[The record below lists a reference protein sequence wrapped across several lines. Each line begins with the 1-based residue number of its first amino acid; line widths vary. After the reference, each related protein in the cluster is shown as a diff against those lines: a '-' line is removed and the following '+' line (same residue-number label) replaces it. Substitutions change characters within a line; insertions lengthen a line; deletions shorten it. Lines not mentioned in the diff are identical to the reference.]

1 VHRSPGNGR
10 RDRVDR
16 HLWQQGRLCRS
27 EVCSLGVGLRTL
39 GIKGFWGEGKAGN
52 LGSSVGWIERGR
64 IDTILRVKF
73 FRWALIGF
81 LVMGELRAEESPKE
95 DKKEE
100 VKLDPAEQLKLGRGM
115 AFQGFAAEQQEAW
128 RPAKDLY
135 SAALVKAPEIPWIW
149 LRRGFCEIK
158 LNEETGAQQDF
169 AKAISLG
176 ISKER
181 SDAVNDLQFLI
192 TLRSKAGPLAEFRD
206 PKAAVVLARRLVDL
220 DRTTDYILLEAA
232 CLAESEQ
239 YLRAQEVL
247 LSRLK
252 EVEDSEEKEKLQKA
266 VETFRTQSKFGP
278 ALEGLELEKD
288 GKYNEAMDRY
298 TTVLDQAPETA
309 WVLVRRAYCLAKT
322 GDPAGARAD
331 LRRAM
336 RLLPETATDRIT
348 VAWAKANCPFLEFRD
363 GAGAVSLAKRAI
375 QDEPLI
381 QTYGILAS
389 GYAELGDFRKAQ
401 ETTML
406 ALSKNPTDSE
416 KKELQKKL
424 ALFREKKPEMDD
436 WAPRA
441 TPQEPGF

>member
-1 VHRSPGNGR
+1 MKYIRYAIV
-10 RDRVDR
+10 VF
-16 HLWQQGRLCRS
+16 
-27 EVCSLGVGLRTL
+27 LGMAGL
-39 GIKGFWGEGKAGN
+39 
-52 LGSSVGWIERGR
+52 S
-64 IDTILRVKF
+64 
-73 FRWALIGF
+73 
-81 LVMGELRAEESPKE
+81 AEEPPKE
-95 DKKEE
+95 EKKKDE
-100 VKLDPAEQLKLGRGM
+100 VKLDAAEEVKLGRGM

-135 SAALVKAPEIPWIW
+135 TAALLKAPEIPWIW

-158 LNEETGAQQDF
+158 LEDETAAQQDF

-176 ISKER
+176 ISKEK

-206 PKAAVVLARRLVDL
+206 PKAAVVLARKLVEL
-220 DRTTDYILLEAA
+220 DRTTDFVLLEAA

-239 YLRAQEVL
+239 YLRAQEL
-247 LSRLK
+247 LLGRIR
-252 EVEDSEEKEKLQKA
+252 EVEDAEEKGRLQTA

-278 ALEGLELEKD
+278 ALEGLELEKE
-288 GKYNEAMDRY
+288 GKYEDAMDRY
-298 TTVLDQAPETA
+298 TKVLDQAPETA
-309 WVLVRRAYCLAKT
+309 WVLVRRAFCLAKT
-322 GDPAGARAD
+322 GDPSGAKAD

-389 GYAELGDFRKAQ
+389 GYAEMGDFRKAQ
-401 ETTML
+401 ETVML
-406 ALSKNPTDSE
+406 ALSKSSVESE
-416 KKELQKKL
+416 KKELKKKL
-424 ALFREKKPEMDD
+424 ELFRDKKPEMDD

-441 TPQEPGF
+441 TPRGTSL

>member
-1 VHRSPGNGR
+1 MGGAASWIGR
-10 RDRVDR
+10 
-16 HLWQQGRLCRS
+16 
-27 EVCSLGVGLRTL
+27 E
-39 GIKGFWGEGKAGN
+39 
-52 LGSSVGWIERGR
+52 R
-64 IDTILRVKF
+64 IDIIQRVKF

-81 LVMGELRAEESPKE
+81 LVMGELWAEESSKE

-176 ISKER
+176 ISKEK

-192 TLRSKAGPLAEFRD
+192 TLRSKGGPLAEFRD

-220 DRTTDYILLEAA
+220 DRTTDYVLLEAA

-247 LSRLK
+247 LARLK
-252 EVEDSEEKEKLQKA
+252 EVEDLEEKGRLQTA

>member
-1 VHRSPGNGR
+1 VKYIRYAIVVFLGMAG
-10 RDRVDR
+10 
-16 HLWQQGRLCRS
+16 LW
-27 EVCSLGVGLRTL
+27 
-39 GIKGFWGEGKAGN
+39 
-52 LGSSVGWIERGR
+52 
-64 IDTILRVKF
+64 
-73 FRWALIGF
+73 
-81 LVMGELRAEESPKE
+81 AEESS
-95 DKKEE
+95 KEE
-100 VKLDPAEQLKLGRGM
+100 KKDVKLDAAEEVKLGRGM

-135 SAALVKAPEIPWIW
+135 TAALVKAPEIPWIW

-158 LNEETGAQQDF
+158 LEDETAAQQDF

-176 ISKER
+176 ISKEK
-181 SDAVNDLQFLI
+181 SDGVNDLQFLI

-206 PKAAVVLARRLVDL
+206 PKAAVVLARKLVEL
-220 DRTTDYILLEAA
+220 DRTTDNVLLEAA

-239 YLRAQEVL
+239 YLRAQEL
-247 LSRLK
+247 LLGRIR
-252 EVEDSEEKEKLQKA
+252 EVENAEEKGRLQTA

-278 ALEGLELEKD
+278 ALEGLELEKE
-288 GKYNEAMDRY
+288 GKYEEAMDRY
-298 TTVLDQAPETA
+298 TNVLDQAPETA
-309 WVLVRRAYCLAKT
+309 WVLVRRAFCLAKT
-322 GDPAGARAD
+322 GDPSGAKAD

-389 GYAELGDFRKAQ
+389 GYAEMGDFRKAQ
-401 ETTML
+401 ETVML
-406 ALSKNPTDSE
+406 ALSKSTVESE
-416 KKELQKKL
+416 KKELKKKL
-424 ALFREKKPEMDD
+424 ELFRDKKPEMDD

-441 TPQEPGF
+441 TPREASL

>member
-1 VHRSPGNGR
+1 MKYIPYAIVIF
-10 RDRVDR
+10 
-16 HLWQQGRLCRS
+16 
-27 EVCSLGVGLRTL
+27 LGMVGL
-39 GIKGFWGEGKAGN
+39 W
-52 LGSSVGWIERGR
+52 
-64 IDTILRVKF
+64 
-73 FRWALIGF
+73 
-81 LVMGELRAEESPKE
+81 AEEPPKE
-95 DKKEE
+95 EKKRDE
-100 VKLDPAEQLKLGRGM
+100 VKLDAAEEVKLGRGM

-135 SAALVKAPEIPWIW
+135 TAALLKAPEIPWIW

-158 LNEETGAQQDF
+158 LEDETAAQQDF

-176 ISKER
+176 ISKEK

-206 PKAAVVLARRLVDL
+206 PKATVVLARKLVEL
-220 DRTTDYILLEAA
+220 DRTTDFVLLEAA

-239 YLRAQEVL
+239 YLRAQEL
-247 LSRLK
+247 LLGRIR
-252 EVEDSEEKEKLQKA
+252 EVEDAEEKGRLQTA

-278 ALEGLELEKD
+278 ALEGLELEKE
-288 GKYNEAMDRY
+288 GKYEDAMDRY
-298 TTVLDQAPETA
+298 TKVLDQAPETA
-309 WVLVRRAYCLAKT
+309 WVLVRRAFCLAKT
-322 GDPAGARAD
+322 GDPSGAKAD

-389 GYAELGDFRKAQ
+389 GYAEMGDFRKAQ
-401 ETTML
+401 ETVML
-406 ALSKNPTDSE
+406 ALSKSSVESD
-416 KKELQKKL
+416 KKELKKKL
-424 ALFREKKPEMDD
+424 ELFRDKKPEMDD

-441 TPQEPGF
+441 TPRGTSL

>member
-1 VHRSPGNGR
+1 MKYIRYAIVVFLGMAG
-10 RDRVDR
+10 
-16 HLWQQGRLCRS
+16 LW
-27 EVCSLGVGLRTL
+27 
-39 GIKGFWGEGKAGN
+39 
-52 LGSSVGWIERGR
+52 
-64 IDTILRVKF
+64 
-73 FRWALIGF
+73 
-81 LVMGELRAEESPKE
+81 AEESS
-95 DKKEE
+95 KEE
-100 VKLDPAEQLKLGRGM
+100 KKDVKLDAAEEVKLGRGM

-135 SAALVKAPEIPWIW
+135 TAALVKAPEIPWIW

-158 LNEETGAQQDF
+158 LEDETAAQQDF

-176 ISKER
+176 ISKEK

-206 PKAAVVLARRLVDL
+206 PKAAVVLARKLVEL
-220 DRTTDYILLEAA
+220 DRTTDFVLLEAA

-239 YLRAQEVL
+239 YLRAQEL
-247 LSRLK
+247 LLGRIR
-252 EVEDSEEKEKLQKA
+252 EVEDAEEKGRLQTA

-278 ALEGLELEKD
+278 ALEGLELEKE
-288 GKYNEAMDRY
+288 GKYEDAMDRY
-298 TTVLDQAPETA
+298 TKVLDQAPETA
-309 WVLVRRAYCLAKT
+309 WVLVRRAFCLAKT
-322 GDPAGARAD
+322 GDPSGAKAD

-389 GYAELGDFRKAQ
+389 GYAEMGDFRKAQ
-401 ETTML
+401 ETVML
-406 ALSKNPTDSE
+406 ALSKSSVESE
-416 KKELQKKL
+416 KKELKKKL
-424 ALFREKKPEMDD
+424 ELFRDKKPEMDD

-441 TPQEPGF
+441 TPREASL

>member
-1 VHRSPGNGR
+1 VKYIRYAA
-10 RDRVDR
+10 V
-16 HLWQQGRLCRS
+16 
-27 EVCSLGVGLRTL
+27 VFLGMVGL
-39 GIKGFWGEGKAGN
+39 W
-52 LGSSVGWIERGR
+52 
-64 IDTILRVKF
+64 
-73 FRWALIGF
+73 
-81 LVMGELRAEESPKE
+81 AEEPPKE
-95 DKKEE
+95 EKKKDE
-100 VKLDPAEQLKLGRGM
+100 VKLDAAEEVKLGRGM

-135 SAALVKAPEIPWIW
+135 TAALIKAPEIPWIW

-158 LNEETGAQQDF
+158 LEDGTAAQQDF

-176 ISKER
+176 ISKEK

-206 PKAAVVLARRLVDL
+206 PKAAVVLARKLVEL
-220 DRTTDYILLEAA
+220 DRTTDFVLLEAA

-239 YLRAQEVL
+239 YLRAQEL
-247 LSRLK
+247 LLGRIR
-252 EVEDSEEKEKLQKA
+252 EVEDAEEKGRLQAA

-278 ALEGLELEKD
+278 ALEGLELEKE
-288 GKYNEAMDRY
+288 GKYEEAMDRY
-298 TTVLDQAPETA
+298 TKVLDQAPETA
-309 WVLVRRAYCLAKT
+309 WVLVRRAFCLAKT
-322 GDPAGARAD
+322 GDPSGAKAD

-389 GYAELGDFRKAQ
+389 GYAEMGDFRKAQ
-401 ETTML
+401 ETVML
-406 ALSKNPTDSE
+406 ALSKSSVESE
-416 KKELQKKL
+416 KKELKKKL
-424 ALFREKKPEMDD
+424 ELFRDKKPEMDD

-441 TPQEPGF
+441 TPRETSL

>member
-1 VHRSPGNGR
+1 MKYIRYAIVVFLGMAG
-10 RDRVDR
+10 
-16 HLWQQGRLCRS
+16 LW
-27 EVCSLGVGLRTL
+27 
-39 GIKGFWGEGKAGN
+39 
-52 LGSSVGWIERGR
+52 
-64 IDTILRVKF
+64 
-73 FRWALIGF
+73 
-81 LVMGELRAEESPKE
+81 AEEPPKE
-95 DKKEE
+95 EKKKDE
-100 VKLDPAEQLKLGRGM
+100 VKLDAAEEVKLGRGM

-135 SAALVKAPEIPWIW
+135 SAALLKAPEIPWIW

-158 LNEETGAQQDF
+158 LEDETAAQQDF

-176 ISKER
+176 ISKEK

-206 PKAAVVLARRLVDL
+206 PKAAVVLARKLVEL
-220 DRTTDYILLEAA
+220 DRTTDFVLLEAA

-239 YLRAQEVL
+239 YLRAQEL
-247 LSRLK
+247 LLGRIR
-252 EVEDSEEKEKLQKA
+252 EVEDAEEKGRLQAA

-288 GKYNEAMDRY
+288 GKYEEAMDRY
-298 TTVLDQAPETA
+298 TKVLDQAPETA
-309 WVLVRRAYCLAKT
+309 WVLVRRAFCLAKT
-322 GDPAGARAD
+322 GDPSGAKAD

-389 GYAELGDFRKAQ
+389 GYAEMGDFRKAQ
-401 ETTML
+401 ETVML
-406 ALSKNPTDSE
+406 ALSKSSVESD
-416 KKELQKKL
+416 KKELKKKL
-424 ALFREKKPEMDD
+424 ELFRDKKPEMDD

-441 TPQEPGF
+441 TPRGTSL

>member
-1 VHRSPGNGR
+1 MKYIPYAIVIF
-10 RDRVDR
+10 
-16 HLWQQGRLCRS
+16 
-27 EVCSLGVGLRTL
+27 LGMVGL
-39 GIKGFWGEGKAGN
+39 
-52 LGSSVGWIERGR
+52 
-64 IDTILRVKF
+64 
-73 FRWALIGF
+73 WA
-81 LVMGELRAEESPKE
+81 VEPPKE
-95 DKKEE
+95 EKKKDE
-100 VKLDPAEQLKLGRGM
+100 VKLDAAEEVKLGRGM

-135 SAALVKAPEIPWIW
+135 TAALVKAPEIPWIW

-158 LNEETGAQQDF
+158 LEDETAAQQDF

-176 ISKER
+176 ISKEK

-206 PKAAVVLARRLVDL
+206 PKAAVVLARKLVEL
-220 DRTTDYILLEAA
+220 DRTTDFVLLEAA

-239 YLRAQEVL
+239 YLRAQEL
-247 LSRLK
+247 LLGRIR
-252 EVEDSEEKEKLQKA
+252 EVEDAEEKGRLQAA

-288 GKYNEAMDRY
+288 GKYEEAMDRY
-298 TTVLDQAPETA
+298 TKVLDQAPETA
-309 WVLVRRAYCLAKT
+309 WVLVRRAFCLAKT
-322 GDPAGARAD
+322 GDPSGAKAD

-389 GYAELGDFRKAQ
+389 GYAEMGDFRKAQ
-401 ETTML
+401 ETVML
-406 ALSKNPTDSE
+406 ALSKSSVESE
-416 KKELQKKL
+416 KKELKKKL
-424 ALFREKKPEMDD
+424 ELFRDKKPEMDD

-441 TPQEPGF
+441 TPRETSL

>member
-1 VHRSPGNGR
+1 MKYIRYAIVVFLGMAG
-10 RDRVDR
+10 
-16 HLWQQGRLCRS
+16 LW
-27 EVCSLGVGLRTL
+27 
-39 GIKGFWGEGKAGN
+39 
-52 LGSSVGWIERGR
+52 
-64 IDTILRVKF
+64 
-73 FRWALIGF
+73 
-81 LVMGELRAEESPKE
+81 AEEPPKE
-95 DKKEE
+95 EKKKDE
-100 VKLDPAEQLKLGRGM
+100 VKLDAAEEVKLGRGM

-135 SAALVKAPEIPWIW
+135 TAALLKAPEIPWIW

-158 LNEETGAQQDF
+158 LEDETAAQQDF

-176 ISKER
+176 ISKEK

-206 PKAAVVLARRLVDL
+206 PKAAVVLARKLVEL
-220 DRTTDYILLEAA
+220 DRTTDFVLLEAA

-239 YLRAQEVL
+239 YLRAQEL
-247 LSRLK
+247 LLGRIR
-252 EVEDSEEKEKLQKA
+252 EVEDAEEKGRLQTA

-278 ALEGLELEKD
+278 ALEGLELEKE
-288 GKYNEAMDRY
+288 GKYEDAMDRY
-298 TTVLDQAPETA
+298 TKVLDQAPETA
-309 WVLVRRAYCLAKT
+309 WVLVRRAFCLAKT
-322 GDPAGARAD
+322 GDPSGAKAD

-389 GYAELGDFRKAQ
+389 GYAEMGDFRKAQ
-401 ETTML
+401 ETVML
-406 ALSKNPTDSE
+406 ALSKSSVESE
-416 KKELQKKL
+416 KKELKKKL
-424 ALFREKKPEMDD
+424 ELFRDKKPEMDD

-441 TPQEPGF
+441 TPREASL

>member
-1 VHRSPGNGR
+1 MKYIRYAIVVFLGMAG
-10 RDRVDR
+10 
-16 HLWQQGRLCRS
+16 LW
-27 EVCSLGVGLRTL
+27 
-39 GIKGFWGEGKAGN
+39 
-52 LGSSVGWIERGR
+52 
-64 IDTILRVKF
+64 
-73 FRWALIGF
+73 
-81 LVMGELRAEESPKE
+81 AEEPPKE
-95 DKKEE
+95 EKKKDE
-100 VKLDPAEQLKLGRGM
+100 VKLDAAEEVKLGRGM

-135 SAALVKAPEIPWIW
+135 TAALVKAPEIPWIW

-158 LNEETGAQQDF
+158 LEDETAAQQDF

-176 ISKER
+176 ISKEK
-181 SDAVNDLQFLI
+181 SDGVNDLQFLI

-206 PKAAVVLARRLVDL
+206 AKAAVVLARKLVEL
-220 DRTTDYILLEAA
+220 DRTTDNVLLEAA

-239 YLRAQEVL
+239 YLRAQEL
-247 LSRLK
+247 LLGRIR
-252 EVEDSEEKEKLQKA
+252 EVENAEEKGRLQTA

-278 ALEGLELEKD
+278 ALEGLELEKE
-288 GKYNEAMDRY
+288 GKDEDAMDRY
-298 TTVLDQAPETA
+298 TKVLDQAPETA
-309 WVLVRRAYCLAKT
+309 WVLVRRAFCLAKT
-322 GDPAGARAD
+322 GDPSGAKAD

-389 GYAELGDFRKAQ
+389 GYAEMGDFRKAQ
-401 ETTML
+401 ETVML
-406 ALSKNPTDSE
+406 ALSKSSVESE
-416 KKELQKKL
+416 KKELKKKL
-424 ALFREKKPEMDD
+424 ELFRDKKPEMDD

-441 TPQEPGF
+441 TPRETSL

>member
-1 VHRSPGNGR
+1 
-10 RDRVDR
+10 
-16 HLWQQGRLCRS
+16 L
-27 EVCSLGVGLRTL
+27 GLRESWEFL
-39 GIKGFWGEGKAGN
+39 GCGKLDRKGKIDSIKE
-52 LGSSVGWIERGR
+52 
-64 IDTILRVKF
+64 VKF
-73 FRWALIGF
+73 FQMAMVGF
-81 LVMGELRAEESPKE
+81 LLVGGLWAEEPPQEK
-95 DKKEE
+95 KKEE
-100 VKLDPAEQLKLGRGM
+100 VKLDSAEEVKLGRGM
-115 AFQGFAAEQQEAW
+115 AFQAFAAEQQEAW

-135 SAALVKAPEIPWIW
+135 SAALVKAPGIPWIW

-158 LNEETGAQQDF
+158 LEDESAAQQDF

-176 ISKER
+176 ISNEK

-206 PKAAVVLARRLVDL
+206 PKAAMVLARRLVEL
-220 DRTTDYILLEAA
+220 DRTTEFVLLEAA

-247 LSRLK
+247 LRQMK
-252 EVEDSEEKEKLQKA
+252 EVESVEDKATLQKA
-266 VETFRTQSKFGP
+266 VETFRNQSKFGP

-288 GKYNEAMDRY
+288 GKYSEAMDRY

-322 GDPAGARAD
+322 GDPAGAKAD
-331 LRRAM
+331 LRRSM

-381 QTYGILAS
+381 QTFGILAS
-389 GYAELGDFRKAQ
+389 GYAEMGDFRKAQ

-406 ALSKNPTDSE
+406 ALSKSPTDSE

-424 ALFREKKPEMDD
+424 ELFREKKPEMDD

-441 TPQEPGF
+441 TPREPGF

>member
-1 VHRSPGNGR
+1 MKYTRYAIVVFLGMAG
-10 RDRVDR
+10 
-16 HLWQQGRLCRS
+16 LW
-27 EVCSLGVGLRTL
+27 
-39 GIKGFWGEGKAGN
+39 
-52 LGSSVGWIERGR
+52 
-64 IDTILRVKF
+64 
-73 FRWALIGF
+73 
-81 LVMGELRAEESPKE
+81 AEEPPKE
-95 DKKEE
+95 EKKKDE
-100 VKLDPAEQLKLGRGM
+100 VKLDAAEEVKLGRGM

-135 SAALVKAPEIPWIW
+135 SAALLKAPEIPWIW

-158 LNEETGAQQDF
+158 LEDETAAQQDF
-169 AKAISLG
+169 ARAISLG
-176 ISKER
+176 VSKEK

-206 PKAAVVLARRLVDL
+206 PKAAVVLARKLVEL
-220 DRTTDYILLEAA
+220 DRTTDFVLLEAA

-239 YLRAQEVL
+239 YLRAQEL
-247 LSRLK
+247 LLGRIR
-252 EVEDSEEKEKLQKA
+252 EVEDAEEKGRLQTA

-278 ALEGLELEKD
+278 ALEGLELEKE
-288 GKYNEAMDRY
+288 GKYEDAMDRY
-298 TTVLDQAPETA
+298 TKVLDQAPETA
-309 WVLVRRAYCLAKT
+309 WVLVRRAFCLAKT
-322 GDPAGARAD
+322 GDPSGAKAD

-389 GYAELGDFRKAQ
+389 GYAEMGDFRKAQ
-401 ETTML
+401 ETVML
-406 ALSKNPTDSE
+406 ALSKSSVESE
-416 KKELQKKL
+416 KKELKKKL
-424 ALFREKKPEMDD
+424 ELFRDKKPEMDD

-441 TPQEPGF
+441 TPRETSL

>member
-1 VHRSPGNGR
+1 VKYIRYAIVVFLGMAG
-10 RDRVDR
+10 
-16 HLWQQGRLCRS
+16 LW
-27 EVCSLGVGLRTL
+27 
-39 GIKGFWGEGKAGN
+39 
-52 LGSSVGWIERGR
+52 
-64 IDTILRVKF
+64 
-73 FRWALIGF
+73 
-81 LVMGELRAEESPKE
+81 AEEPPKE
-95 DKKEE
+95 EKKKDE
-100 VKLDPAEQLKLGRGM
+100 VKLDAAEEVKLGRGM

-135 SAALVKAPEIPWIW
+135 TAALLKAPEIPWIW

-158 LNEETGAQQDF
+158 LEDETAAQQDF

-176 ISKER
+176 VSKEK

-206 PKAAVVLARRLVDL
+206 AKAAVVLARKLVEL
-220 DRTTDYILLEAA
+220 DRTTDFVLLEAA

-239 YLRAQEVL
+239 YLRAQEL
-247 LSRLK
+247 LLGRIR
-252 EVEDSEEKEKLQKA
+252 EVEDAEEKGRLQTA

-278 ALEGLELEKD
+278 ALEGLELEKE
-288 GKYNEAMDRY
+288 GKYEDAMDRY
-298 TTVLDQAPETA
+298 TKVLDQAPETA
-309 WVLVRRAYCLAKT
+309 WVLVRRAFCLAKT
-322 GDPAGARAD
+322 GDPSGAKAD

-375 QDEPLI
+375 QDEPLV

-389 GYAELGDFRKAQ
+389 GYAEMGDFRKAQ
-401 ETTML
+401 ETVML
-406 ALSKNPTDSE
+406 ALSKSSVESE
-416 KKELQKKL
+416 KKELKKKL
-424 ALFREKKPEMDD
+424 ELFRDKKPEMDD

-441 TPQEPGF
+441 TPRETSL

>member
-1 VHRSPGNGR
+1 VKYIRYAI
-10 RDRVDR
+10 V
-16 HLWQQGRLCRS
+16 
-27 EVCSLGVGLRTL
+27 VFLGMAGL
-39 GIKGFWGEGKAGN
+39 
-52 LGSSVGWIERGR
+52 S
-64 IDTILRVKF
+64 
-73 FRWALIGF
+73 
-81 LVMGELRAEESPKE
+81 AEEPPKE
-95 DKKEE
+95 EKKKDE
-100 VKLDPAEQLKLGRGM
+100 VKLDAAEEVKLGRGM

-135 SAALVKAPEIPWIW
+135 SAALLKAPEIPWIW

-158 LNEETGAQQDF
+158 LEDETAAQQDF

-176 ISKER
+176 VSKEK

-206 PKAAVVLARRLVDL
+206 PKAAVVLARKLVEL
-220 DRTTDYILLEAA
+220 DRTTDFVLLEAA

-239 YLRAQEVL
+239 YLRAQEL
-247 LSRLK
+247 LLGRIR
-252 EVEDSEEKEKLQKA
+252 EVEDAEEKGRLQTA

-278 ALEGLELEKD
+278 ALEGLELEKE
-288 GKYNEAMDRY
+288 GKYEDAMDRY
-298 TTVLDQAPETA
+298 TKVLDQAPETA
-309 WVLVRRAYCLAKT
+309 WVLVRRAFCLAKT
-322 GDPAGARAD
+322 GDPSGAKAD

-389 GYAELGDFRKAQ
+389 GYAEMGDFRKAQ
-401 ETTML
+401 ETVML
-406 ALSKNPTDSE
+406 ALSKSSVESE
-416 KKELQKKL
+416 KKELKKKL
-424 ALFREKKPEMDD
+424 ELFRDKKPEMDD

-441 TPQEPGF
+441 TPRETSL

>member
-1 VHRSPGNGR
+1 MKYIRCAIVVFLGMAG
-10 RDRVDR
+10 
-16 HLWQQGRLCRS
+16 LW
-27 EVCSLGVGLRTL
+27 
-39 GIKGFWGEGKAGN
+39 
-52 LGSSVGWIERGR
+52 
-64 IDTILRVKF
+64 
-73 FRWALIGF
+73 
-81 LVMGELRAEESPKE
+81 AEEPPKE
-95 DKKEE
+95 EKKKDE
-100 VKLDPAEQLKLGRGM
+100 VKLDAAEEVKLGRGM

-135 SAALVKAPEIPWIW
+135 TAALVKAPEIPWIW

-158 LNEETGAQQDF
+158 LEDETAAQQDF

-176 ISKER
+176 ISKEK

-206 PKAAVVLARRLVDL
+206 PKAAVVLARKLVEL
-220 DRTTDYILLEAA
+220 DRTTDFVLLEAA

-239 YLRAQEVL
+239 YLRAQEL
-247 LSRLK
+247 LLGRIR
-252 EVEDSEEKEKLQKA
+252 EVEDAEEKGRLQTA

-278 ALEGLELEKD
+278 ALEGLELEKE
-288 GKYNEAMDRY
+288 GKYEDAMDRY
-298 TTVLDQAPETA
+298 TKVLDQAPETA
-309 WVLVRRAYCLAKT
+309 WVLVRRAFCLAKT
-322 GDPAGARAD
+322 GDPSGAKAD

-389 GYAELGDFRKAQ
+389 GYAEMGDFRKAQ
-401 ETTML
+401 ETVML
-406 ALSKNPTDSE
+406 ALSKSSVESE
-416 KKELQKKL
+416 KKELKKKL
-424 ALFREKKPEMDD
+424 ELFRDKKPEMDD

-441 TPQEPGF
+441 TPREASL

>member
-1 VHRSPGNGR
+1 MKYIRYAIVVFLGMAG
-10 RDRVDR
+10 
-16 HLWQQGRLCRS
+16 LW
-27 EVCSLGVGLRTL
+27 
-39 GIKGFWGEGKAGN
+39 
-52 LGSSVGWIERGR
+52 
-64 IDTILRVKF
+64 
-73 FRWALIGF
+73 
-81 LVMGELRAEESPKE
+81 AEESS
-95 DKKEE
+95 KEE
-100 VKLDPAEQLKLGRGM
+100 KKDVKLDAAEEVKLGRGM

-135 SAALVKAPEIPWIW
+135 TAALVKAPEIPWIW

-158 LNEETGAQQDF
+158 LEDETAAQQDF

-176 ISKER
+176 ISKEK
-181 SDAVNDLQFLI
+181 SDGVNDLQFLI

-206 PKAAVVLARRLVDL
+206 PKAAVVLARKLVEL
-220 DRTTDYILLEAA
+220 DRTTDNVLLEAA

-239 YLRAQEVL
+239 YLRAQEL
-247 LSRLK
+247 LLGRIR
-252 EVEDSEEKEKLQKA
+252 EVENAEEKGRLQTA

-278 ALEGLELEKD
+278 ALEGLELEKE
-288 GKYNEAMDRY
+288 GKYEEAMDRY
-298 TTVLDQAPETA
+298 TNVLDQAPETA
-309 WVLVRRAYCLAKT
+309 WVLVRRAFCLAKT
-322 GDPAGARAD
+322 GDPSGAKAD

-389 GYAELGDFRKAQ
+389 GYAEMGDFRKAQ
-401 ETTML
+401 ETVML
-406 ALSKNPTDSE
+406 ALSKSTVESE
-416 KKELQKKL
+416 KKELKKKL
-424 ALFREKKPEMDD
+424 ELFRDKKPEMDD

-441 TPQEPGF
+441 TPREASL

>member
-1 VHRSPGNGR
+1 MKYIPYAIVIF
-10 RDRVDR
+10 
-16 HLWQQGRLCRS
+16 
-27 EVCSLGVGLRTL
+27 LGMVGL
-39 GIKGFWGEGKAGN
+39 
-52 LGSSVGWIERGR
+52 
-64 IDTILRVKF
+64 
-73 FRWALIGF
+73 WA
-81 LVMGELRAEESPKE
+81 VEPPKE
-95 DKKEE
+95 EKKKDE
-100 VKLDPAEQLKLGRGM
+100 VKLDAAEEVKLGRGM

-135 SAALVKAPEIPWIW
+135 TAALVKAPEIAWIW

-158 LNEETGAQQDF
+158 LEDETAAQQDF

-176 ISKER
+176 ISKEK
-181 SDAVNDLQFLI
+181 SDGVNDLQFLI

-206 PKAAVVLARRLVDL
+206 PKATVVLARKLVEL
-220 DRTTDYILLEAA
+220 DRTTDHVLLEAA

-239 YLRAQEVL
+239 YLRAQEL
-247 LSRLK
+247 LLGRIR
-252 EVEDSEEKEKLQKA
+252 EVEDAEEKGRLQTA

-278 ALEGLELEKD
+278 ALEGLELEKE
-288 GKYNEAMDRY
+288 GKYEEAMDRY
-298 TTVLDQAPETA
+298 TKVLDQAPETA
-309 WVLVRRAYCLAKT
+309 WVLVRRAFCLAKT
-322 GDPAGARAD
+322 GDPSGAKAD

-389 GYAELGDFRKAQ
+389 GYAEMGDFRKAQ
-401 ETTML
+401 ETVML
-406 ALSKNPTDSE
+406 ALSKSSVESE
-416 KKELQKKL
+416 KKELKKKL
-424 ALFREKKPEMDD
+424 ELFRDKKPEMDD

-441 TPQEPGF
+441 TPRETSL

>member
-1 VHRSPGNGR
+1 
-10 RDRVDR
+10 
-16 HLWQQGRLCRS
+16 
-27 EVCSLGVGLRTL
+27 LGG
-39 GIKGFWGEGKAGN
+39 AA
-52 LGSSVGWIERGR
+52 SWIGRGR
-64 IDTILRVKF
+64 IDTILKVKF

-81 LVMGELRAEESPKE
+81 LVMGELRSEESSKE

-100 VKLDPAEQLKLGRGM
+100 VKLDPAEQVKLGRGM

-176 ISKER
+176 ISKEK

-247 LSRLK
+247 LARLK

-288 GKYNEAMDRY
+288 GKYSEAMDRY

>member
-1 VHRSPGNGR
+1 MKYIRYATVVLLGMAG
-10 RDRVDR
+10 
-16 HLWQQGRLCRS
+16 LW
-27 EVCSLGVGLRTL
+27 
-39 GIKGFWGEGKAGN
+39 
-52 LGSSVGWIERGR
+52 
-64 IDTILRVKF
+64 
-73 FRWALIGF
+73 
-81 LVMGELRAEESPKE
+81 AEETPKE
-95 DKKEE
+95 DKKDE
-100 VKLDPAEQLKLGRGM
+100 VKLDAAEEVKLGRGM

-135 SAALVKAPEIPWIW
+135 TAALVKAPEIPWIW

-158 LNEETGAQQDF
+158 LEDETAAQQDF

-176 ISKER
+176 ISKEK

-206 PKAAVVLARRLVDL
+206 PKAAVVLARKLVEL
-220 DRTTDYILLEAA
+220 DRTTDFVLLEAA

-239 YLRAQEVL
+239 YLRAQEL
-247 LSRLK
+247 LLGRIR
-252 EVEDSEEKEKLQKA
+252 EVEDVEEKGRLQTA

-278 ALEGLELEKD
+278 ALEGLELEKE
-288 GKYNEAMDRY
+288 GKYEEAMDRY
-298 TTVLDQAPETA
+298 TKVLDQAPETA
-309 WVLVRRAYCLAKT
+309 WVLVRRAFCLAKT
-322 GDPAGARAD
+322 GDPSGAKAD

-389 GYAELGDFRKAQ
+389 GYAEMGDFRKAQ
-401 ETTML
+401 ETVML
-406 ALSKNPTDSE
+406 ALSKSSVESE
-416 KKELQKKL
+416 KKELKKKL
-424 ALFREKKPEMDD
+424 ELFRDKKPEMDD

-441 TPQEPGF
+441 TPREASL

>member
-1 VHRSPGNGR
+1 MKYIRYAIV
-10 RDRVDR
+10 VF
-16 HLWQQGRLCRS
+16 
-27 EVCSLGVGLRTL
+27 LGMAGL
-39 GIKGFWGEGKAGN
+39 
-52 LGSSVGWIERGR
+52 S
-64 IDTILRVKF
+64 
-73 FRWALIGF
+73 
-81 LVMGELRAEESPKE
+81 AEEPPKE
-95 DKKEE
+95 EKKKDE
-100 VKLDPAEQLKLGRGM
+100 VKLDAAEEVKLGRGM

-135 SAALVKAPEIPWIW
+135 TAALLKAPEIPWIW

-158 LNEETGAQQDF
+158 LEDETAAQQDF

-176 ISKER
+176 ISKEK

-206 PKAAVVLARRLVDL
+206 PKAAVVLARKLVEL
-220 DRTTDYILLEAA
+220 DRTTDFVLLEAA

-239 YLRAQEVL
+239 YLRAQEL
-247 LSRLK
+247 LLGRIR
-252 EVEDSEEKEKLQKA
+252 EVEDAEEKGRLQTA

-278 ALEGLELEKD
+278 ALEGLELEKE
-288 GKYNEAMDRY
+288 GKYEDAMDRY
-298 TTVLDQAPETA
+298 TKVLDQAPETA
-309 WVLVRRAYCLAKT
+309 WVLVRRAFCLAKT
-322 GDPAGARAD
+322 GDPSGAKAD

-389 GYAELGDFRKAQ
+389 GYAEMGDFRKAQ
-401 ETTML
+401 ETVML
-406 ALSKNPTDSE
+406 ALSKSSVESE
-416 KKELQKKL
+416 KKELKKKL
-424 ALFREKKPEMDD
+424 ELFRDKKPEMDD

-441 TPQEPGF
+441 TPRETSL